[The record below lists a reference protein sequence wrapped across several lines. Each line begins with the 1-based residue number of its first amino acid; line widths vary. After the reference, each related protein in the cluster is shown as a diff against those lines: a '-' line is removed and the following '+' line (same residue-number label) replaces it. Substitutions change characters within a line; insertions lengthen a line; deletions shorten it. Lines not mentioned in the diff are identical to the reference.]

1 MLKAN
6 TSTNKGQP
14 LTHQTTGQIK
24 VDLSVQKPS
33 LQHLKET
40 PWKILNT

>member
-1 MLKAN
+1 MHKAN
-6 TSTNKGQP
+6 TSTSRGQP

-24 VDLSVQKPS
+24 VDLSVQKQS